1 MGLGDTLKKHMDPH
15 VLAASMQR
23 MKVSVETTLNP
34 NHRHDEAH
42 EKEEDAMREAICE
55 SHRFRSFAN
64 IRTNNAAKWYSDGHD
79 YFWALS
85 EILDG
90 AKECVYIL
98 DWWLSPEL
106 YLRRPPAQYEDY
118 RLDRLL
124 LKKAKEGVQV
134 RIIVYK
140 EVTQTMTM
148 SSAHTKHHLEAMHP
162 NIQVLRHPDH
172 LGGEQTYFW
181 SHHNKVVCVDNTI
194 ACIGGL
200 DICYGRWDTQLHPL
214 SDVHPR
220 QALERTL
227 FPGQDYNNARV
238 ADFAH
243 VDDFLSN
250 QQSSLRMGRM
260 PWHDVHISL
269 HGPAALD
276 VAHLFVERWNFV
288 YDLKYKSEKQYQLL
302 AFPHG
307 APSLEEVHPIHD
319 AIARHPS
326 TVRFHKAGQMFRH
339 PWHAEKR
346 HEMEGQ
352 DPVGDVEG
360 DDGRG
365 KGHTMDIQ
373 VIRSCADWSNGTL
386 PEKSIQNAYIEMIR
400 EASHCIYIENQF
412 FITATEPGTAVV
424 NLIGAAL
431 VERILSAAKDGRKF
445 KVVVVIPTIPC
456 FAGEL
461 DAAAGIR
468 CIMAYQ
474 YRSIC
479 RRGKSILEQ
488 LEAAG
493 VDGREYISFYNL
505 RGVDRINWAG
515 VKRMEKETGISFHQV
530 QVAAARIYLGEQGY
544 VGDGQTVAIK
554 TAEDAPEGGSSTK
567 GGKPEGEAEKKTI
580 ERVAM
585 PKTVEEAMD
594 IIRKFEAAQG
604 SAEEER
610 VKDSIADSVLH
621 GQESFDQTYWPQA
634 EAGIEDER
642 EAFVTE
648 EVYVHSKLMIVD
660 DRKVLIGSANINDR
674 SQKGDGDSETA
685 CVIEDKDL
693 FESVMNGEK
702 YVASRF
708 AASFRRHLWRQ
719 HLGLVRQPQYCSP
732 ESAKHYPTEG
742 MRPAPHG
749 NPDPERMLHEDE
761 WEKLVADPLS
771 DEVEK
776 LWKTQAQTNTQI
788 ADDIFQVVPSDKVRT
803 WKQYNEFF
811 TGKGDRTGH
820 VVADPA
826 KWDTAAVK
834 KRLGEWRGCLVEM
847 PLHFLEEENLEKGS
861 RGIEVNDTTL
871 PIYL

>member
-1 MGLGDTLKKHMDPH
+1 MK
-15 VLAASMQR
+15 R

-42 EKEEDAMREAICE
+42 EKEQDAMRQAICD

-64 IRTNNAAKWYSDGHD
+64 IRSGNAAKWYSDGHD

-85 EILDG
+85 EILEG
-90 AKECVYIL
+90 ARDCIYIL

-106 YLRRPPAQYEDY
+106 YLRRPPAHYEEY

-124 LKKAKEGVQV
+124 LKKAKEGVQI
-134 RIIVYK
+134 RIVVYK

-148 SSAHTKHHLEAMHP
+148 SSAHTKHHLEQMHP
-162 NIQVLRHPDH
+162 NIQVFRHPDH

-181 SHHNKVVCVDNTI
+181 SHHSKVVCVDNTT

-220 QALERTL
+220 ETLERTL

-238 ADFAH
+238 QDFQK
-243 VDDFLSN
+243 VDDFMSN
-250 QQSSLRMGRM
+250 QQSSLRVGRM

-288 YDLKYKSEKQYQLL
+288 CELKYSGDKQYQLL

-319 AIARHPS
+319 AIARHPY
-326 TVRFHKAGQMFRH
+326 TARFHSTGQLFRH

-346 HEMEGQ
+346 
-352 DPVGDVEG
+352 
-360 DDGRG
+360 DDSEAATR
-365 KGHTMDIQ
+365 GHTMDIQ
-373 VIRSCADWSNGTL
+373 VIRTCADWSNGTL

-412 FITATEPGTAVV
+412 FITATEPGTPVV

-445 KVVVVIPTIPC
+445 KVIVVIPTIPC

-461 DAAAGIR
+461 DEAAGIR

-474 YRSIC
+474 YRSIA

-493 VDGREYISFYNL
+493 VDGHEYISFYNL
-505 RGVDRINWAG
+505 RGIDRINWAG
-515 VKRMEKETGISFHQV
+515 VRRMEKETGVSFHEV
-530 QVAAARIYLGEQGY
+530 QIAAARIYLGEQGY
-544 VGDGQTVAIK
+544 AAGNQTVAIK
-554 TAEDAPEGGSSTK
+554 TADDADDAKRDSEGK
-567 GGKPEGEAEKKTI
+567 KDPKTI
-580 ERVAM
+580 ARIAM
-585 PKTVEEAMD
+585 PKTVDEAMD
-594 IIRKFEAAQG
+594 VIRRFQAAA
-604 SAEEER
+604 SRDDENR
-610 VKDSIADSVLH
+610 VKDSIADCTLH
-621 GQESFDQTYWPQA
+621 GQRPIDEEHWPQD
-634 EAGIEDER
+634 IEDER

-685 CVIEDKDL
+685 CVIEDTDL

-702 YVASRF
+702 YMASRF

-719 HLGLVRQPQYCSP
+719 HLGLVAPQYCSP
-732 ESAKHYPTEG
+732 ESAATYPTEA

-749 NPDPERMLHEDE
+749 NPDPEKMAAAEGASTQERE
-761 WEKLVADPLS
+761 WERLVADPLS
-771 DEVEK
+771 DEVERM
-776 LWKTQAQTNTQI
+776 WKGQAKSNTEI
-788 ADDIFQVVPSDKVRT
+788 ADDIFQVVPSDKVRN
-803 WKQYNEFF
+803 WKDYNAFF
-811 TGKGDRTGH
+811 VARGSRTGH
-820 VVADPA
+820 VAADPA
-826 KWDTAAVK
+826 KWSTEAVR
-834 KRLGEWRGCLVEM
+834 KRLAQWRGCLVEM